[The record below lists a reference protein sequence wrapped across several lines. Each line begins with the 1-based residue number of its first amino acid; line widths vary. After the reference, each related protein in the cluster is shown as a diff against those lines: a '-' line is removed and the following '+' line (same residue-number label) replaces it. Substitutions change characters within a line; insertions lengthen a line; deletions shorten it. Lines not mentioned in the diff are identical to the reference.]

1 MKLSFAIVMILLLCT
16 GCGVIR
22 GTDSGTV
29 LNGIVISK
37 SESGLLVAA
46 ADKDSGLASFDPVS
60 VHYDKASDL
69 EVTLGAIV
77 KINFDGRIAESYPGQ
92 IWADKVKVVERVK
105 DNNWPPTASLSKD
118 YSSESAI
125 ADNCYVIGLAGIVSE
140 DLLYRFADNTKN
152 GMAGYL
158 RKVVYTI
165 EGDPIITDFVYDG
178 NKYFVIKDISRD
190 AYAGSG
196 SKLIKKEYGYINTY
210 ERDNKKVIYL
220 SDRAATDEEYEQFVA
235 GSEASDLP
243 DIYTLNY

>member
-1 MKLSFAIVMILLLCT
+1 
-16 GCGVIR
+16 
-22 GTDSGTV
+22 
-29 LNGIVISK
+29 
-37 SESGLLVAA
+37 
-46 ADKDSGLASFDPVS
+46 LASFDPVS

-92 IWADKVKVVERVK
+92 IWADNIKVVEKVK
-105 DNNWPPTASLSKD
+105 DNWPPTASLPKD
-118 YSSESAI
+118 YSSEKAI

-165 EGDPIITDFVYDG
+165 DGDPIITDLVYDG

-190 AYAGSG
+190 AYAGNG

-210 ERDNKKVIYL
+210 ERDNKKVIYF
-220 SDRAATDEEYEQFVA
+220 SDRVASDEEYEQFVA
-235 GSEASDLP
+235 GSEALDLP

>member
-1 MKLSFAIVMILLLCT
+1 MKLSFAIVMALLLCT

-46 ADKDSGLASFDPVS
+46 ADKDSGVASFDPVS
-60 VHYDKASDL
+60 VHYEKTSDL
-69 EVTLGAIV
+69 DVTLGALV

-92 IWADKVKVVERVK
+92 IWADKVKVVEKVK
-105 DNNWPPTASLSKD
+105 DNWPPTASLPKD
-118 YSSESAI
+118 YGSEDAI
-125 ADNCYVIGLAGIVSE
+125 ADNCYVIGAVGIVSE

-165 EGDPIITDFVYDG
+165 EGDPIITD
-178 NKYFVIKDISRD
+178 ISILM
-190 AYAGSG
+190 
-196 SKLIKKEYGYINTY
+196 KKIIKK
-210 ERDNKKVIYL
+210 
-220 SDRAATDEEYEQFVA
+220 
-235 GSEASDLP
+235 
-243 DIYTLNY
+243 

>member
-22 GTDSGTV
+22 GADSGTV

-60 VHYDKASDL
+60 VHYEKASDL
-69 EVTLGAIV
+69 DVTLGAIV

-92 IWADKVKVVERVK
+92 IWADKIKVVEKVK
-105 DNNWPPTASLSKD
+105 DNWPPTASLSKD
-118 YSSESAI
+118 YNSENAI

-165 EGDPIITDFVYDG
+165 EGDPIITDLVYDG

-190 AYAGSG
+190 AYAGNG

-220 SDRAATDEEYEQFVA
+220 SDRVTTDEEYEQFVA
-235 GSEASDLP
+235 GDEFSDLP
-243 DIYTLNY
+243 DIFTLNY